1 MNEMPIDPLPGAPA
15 PKPAGWKRQPLALW
29 AFLALGA
36 GRIIL
41 SGIDLVLFRRKR

>member
-1 MNEMPIDPLPGAPA
+1 MAIDPPERDAST
-15 PKPAGWKRQPLALW
+15 GWKRQPLALW
-29 AFLALGA
+29 AFLALGV